1 MGNKTAESAE
11 TAKPVQAASPDNED
25 ERGENEQAAHA
36 ATPAKDGDKLVNY
49 LTMFGHLCSD
59 INQGALSAVLPFLVA
74 FNGYSYFEVTMLL
87 FFSNIASAVIQPLF
101 GWIGD
106 RRACPWFMA
115 VGVFLAGL
123 GMFGIGYLDDYALV
137 LASSLVSGV
146 GIAMFHPEGGRLAN
160 LSAGKSKAG
169 GMSIF
174 AVGGSIG
181 FFVGP
186 TLCAIFLTAF
196 GMHGTL
202 VFLVPA
208 VLCPAV
214 LLVFERRF
222 KALGIASQHVGAG
235 EGIATPPER
244 WGRFSLLMVVLSLRS
259 IIGYGLVAFVPL
271 FVMGVLGHD
280 ETTSSLVLSA
290 FSIVGAVATFLS
302 GRASDAA
309 GPHRLLI
316 ACLAFTAVLFA
327 AFSQA
332 GTLAVAVALA
342 LALAVSSDLCH
353 PSTVALGMSY
363 VPRHLGMA
371 SGISYGVTVCVGGVA
386 EPFLGMAGDNVGLPA
401 VMLILAGI
409 TVVALALSVVCARI
423 DKTRP

>member
-1 MGNKTAESAE
+1 MGDTVSGCGTGTRMERRG
-11 TAKPVQAASPDNED
+11 KPA
-25 ERGENEQAAHA
+25 R
-36 ATPAKDGDKLVNY
+36 DGDKVVNY

-74 FNGYSYFEVTMLL
+74 CNGYSYFEVTLLL

-208 VLCPAV
+208 VLCPVV
-214 LLVFERRF
+214 LLAFERRF
-222 KALGIASQHVGAG
+222 KALGIAAQHVAKG
-235 EGIATPPER
+235 EGDGTGAPPER

-309 GPHRLLI
+309 DPHRLLI
-316 ACLAFTAVLFA
+316 VCLAFTAVLFA

-386 EPFLGMAGDNVGLPA
+386 EPFLGMAGDAVGLPA

-409 TVVALALSVVCARI
+409 TVVALVLAVVCTRV
-423 DKTRP
+423 DKPRPPRP